1 MEGAGI
7 SALNLAGRVGKL
19 GYKHGLSALGV
30 GGLGMTVA
38 EQLPGM
44 AQEYYETGS
53 AVEPIKSLVAA
64 LASQAAMGLITPEE
78 FRWQLSRLVGQQGQG
93 ASPIDELMQAMQ
105 PGAAP

>member
-7 SALNLAGRVGKL
+7 SALSLAGRAGKL
-19 GYKHGLSALGV
+19 GYKQGLSALGV
-30 GGLGMTVA
+30 GGLGMAVA
-38 EQLPGM
+38 EQVPGM
-44 AQEYYETGS
+44 AKEYYETGS
-53 AVEPIKSLVAA
+53 AMEPIKTLISA

-78 FRWQLSRLVGQQGQG
+78 FRWQLSRIIGSASPG